1 MKTIYKDES
10 DEIIQEILTLVRE
23 DAGLTRQIA
32 DDFGYKVDDI
42 ELFIDKVKFKTEHD
56 VDLKSWYES

>member
-56 VDLKSWYES
+56 VDLKS